1 MTETEMLGA
10 AIKQYL
16 LALRALPA
24 LTQADAIS
32 QAEEDAA
39 GDAIIARM
47 TTLSARLDTLI
58 ATGTGVTPIP
68 DTGQVERL
76 ANAVTKLAAYNAAA
90 GAWASILD
98 TVLRAGDVIKA
109 VAASGGKATKSAP
122 LAGTAMP
129 DRATLALALAG
140 VAAAGAIFAIKRNAR

>member
-16 LALRALPA
+16 LALRALPP
-24 LTQADAIS
+24 LTQAGAIS
-32 QAEEDAA
+32 EAEEDAA

-68 DTGQVERL
+68 DTGQVDRL
-76 ANAVTKLAAYNAAA
+76 ATAVTKLAAYNAAA
-90 GAWASILD
+90 GAWSKILD
-98 TVLRAGDVIKA
+98 TVLKAGDAIKA
-109 VAASGGKATKSAP
+109 VSPGGWSATKSAP

-129 DRATLALALAG
+129 DRATLALVLAG
-140 VAAAGAIFAIKRNAR
+140 VAAAGAAFAIKRSAR